1 MLDTWPHTH
10 LAGSLGQVGSTSN
23 LGIMRGAGAASEDST
38 PLWRNAIAATN
49 VSSRTRVMR
58 FMEGLPFVG
67 RSIAPME
74 VGAKLPPMSPPSGT
88 SCHLPPQGGEAN
100 VLWFLR
106 SRLGDLNMRKML

>member
-38 PLWRNAIAATN
+38 PLWRNAIVATN

-74 VGAKLPPMSPPSGT
+74 GGRNWTPMSP
-88 SCHLPPQGGEAN
+88 LPALRATFPLKGGRRMCYG
-100 VLWFLR
+100 FCGHGR
-106 SRLGDLNMRKML
+106 GI

>member
-38 PLWRNAIAATN
+38 PLWRNAIVATN

-74 VGAKLPPMSPPSGT
+74 VGAKLDPDAPPFRHFVPPSP
-88 SCHLPPQGGEAN
+88 SRGEGK
-100 VLWFLR
+100 R
-106 SRLGDLNMRKML
+106 SRAGEGETVLLFARHV